1 MVYFQVSIF
10 TNLTQKQF
18 GLLFHNFPCLK
29 FLLAFPGLPPRTPPN
44 RTLPVKCLHISC
56 GCAFPPRTQL
66 SYWTWPFIN
75 SFAHPRRDCRHSHCH
90 SVLETCCQTF
100 PGSISGRDW
109 EMPNCKPGWER
120 PTWRWYSWGKR
131 TKHQPLDFG
140 EDNGLDGGTLLRFP
154 NGIPRGL
161 HVYGLNELQTL
172 KQTT

>member
-56 GCAFPPRTQL
+56 WCAFPPRTQL
-66 SYWTWPFIN
+66 SYWTWPFVS
-75 SFAHPRRDCRHSHCH
+75 SFEHPRHDCRHSHCH
-90 SVLETCCQTF
+90 SVLETFCQTF

-120 PTWRWYSWGKR
+120 HTWRWYSRGKR
-131 TKHQPLDFG
+131 TKHQPLELG
-140 EDNGLDGGTLLRFP
+140 EDR
-154 NGIPRGL
+154 RS
-161 HVYGLNELQTL
+161 
-172 KQTT
+172 